1 MIEKKGNKVITYKEM
16 DVVFNNYLDKCK
28 ARAKS
33 QGLDTGS
40 AYAAAL
46 GGMQVF
52 ITDLML
58 SSKDEKAS
66 KQTLE
71 SIIRATERIQ
81 GEV

>member
-1 MIEKKGNKVITYKEM
+1 MITYKEM
-16 DVVFNNYLDKCK
+16 DVVFNDYLDECK
-28 ARAKS
+28 VRAKA

-52 ITDLML
+52 LSDLMM

-71 SIIRATERIQ
+71 TIIRATKRIK